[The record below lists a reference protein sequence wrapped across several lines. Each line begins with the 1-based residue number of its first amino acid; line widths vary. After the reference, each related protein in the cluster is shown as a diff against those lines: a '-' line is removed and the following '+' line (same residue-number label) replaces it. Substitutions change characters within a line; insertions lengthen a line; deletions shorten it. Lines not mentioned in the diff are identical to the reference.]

1 VPSIHSETN
10 SDRPFQQL
18 GMDQQA
24 RLLTTG
30 IPRIDAFLGGFKPST
45 ITLADTNHP
54 FAFEMLSMLC
64 VNAVKAF
71 DENVVYVDG
80 GISIDPYAIASL
92 SKRSGLRAD
101 TVLSKIKVARA
112 FTAYQL
118 DSIISDRL
126 EAALSQYEP
135 SLLIVS
141 CITDLLMD
149 RNVREKEAITILRR
163 SLALIEKSAIEHKLI
178 TIVTK
183 RIRHTS
189 SRASALNDILIK
201 GAGEIIE
208 ITRKK
213 KSIEL
218 RLINRDLVMDYS
230 PLSVYQTTLDEFIGG
245 VHRG

>member
-1 VPSIHSETN
+1 
-10 SDRPFQQL
+10 
-18 GMDQQA
+18 
-24 RLLTTG
+24 
-30 IPRIDAFLGGFKPST
+30 
-45 ITLADTNHP
+45 
-54 FAFEMLSMLC
+54 
-64 VNAVKAF
+64 
-71 DENVVYVDG
+71 
-80 GISIDPYAIASL
+80 
-92 SKRSGLRAD
+92 
-101 TVLSKIKVARA
+101 
-112 FTAYQL
+112 
-118 DSIISDRL
+118 
-126 EAALSQYEP
+126 
-135 SLLIVS
+135 
-141 CITDLLMD
+141 MD
-149 RNVREKEAITILRR
+149 RNVREKEAIIILRR
-163 SLALIEKSAIEHKLI
+163 SLELIEKSTIEHHLI